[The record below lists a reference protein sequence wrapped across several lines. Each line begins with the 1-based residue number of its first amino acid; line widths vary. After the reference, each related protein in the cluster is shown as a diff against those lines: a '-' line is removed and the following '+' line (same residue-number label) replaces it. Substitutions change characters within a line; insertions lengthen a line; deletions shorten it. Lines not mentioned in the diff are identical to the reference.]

1 MRRLLSLIA
10 FLAGGFSTEVIRPL
24 QCDLAPASRRTMP
37 ATARLRRRT
46 GPALPGGGK
55 GRRTQ
60 PSSL

>member
-10 FLAGGFSTEVIRPL
+10 FLAGGFSTEVVRPL

-37 ATARLRRRT
+37 ATARSRCRT
-46 GPALPGGGK
+46 GLALSGGDE
-55 GRRTQ
+55 GRRIQ